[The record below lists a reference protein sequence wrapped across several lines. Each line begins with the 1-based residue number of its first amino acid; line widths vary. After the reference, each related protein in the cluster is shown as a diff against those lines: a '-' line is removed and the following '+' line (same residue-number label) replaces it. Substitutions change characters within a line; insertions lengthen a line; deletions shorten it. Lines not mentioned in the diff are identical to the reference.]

1 MQLSRGDLNEITSKL
16 KQLTQGE
23 NDQDQL
29 RKEIIDQG
37 RKMNELRAEH
47 EQQIYETTLQNNQKM
62 EALQD
67 KVEQER
73 KKYSLKLK
81 DEIQLK
87 NDKIKDLERQQQKD
101 KAIRLQAES
110 TMRLMDELKEQKKM
124 VASERD
130 IIRQENGILQERV
143 QKMNDDI
150 TQLRDRLNANY
161 RP

>member
-1 MQLSRGDLNEITSKL
+1 
-16 KQLTQGE
+16 
-23 NDQDQL
+23 
-29 RKEIIDQG
+29 
-37 RKMNELRAEH
+37 
-47 EQQIYETTLQNNQKM
+47 M
-62 EALQD
+62 EGLQD

-101 KAIRLQAES
+101 KAGRLQAES

-130 IIRQENGILQERV
+130 IIRQENSIL
-143 QKMNDDI
+143 
-150 TQLRDRLNANY
+150 
-161 RP
+161 